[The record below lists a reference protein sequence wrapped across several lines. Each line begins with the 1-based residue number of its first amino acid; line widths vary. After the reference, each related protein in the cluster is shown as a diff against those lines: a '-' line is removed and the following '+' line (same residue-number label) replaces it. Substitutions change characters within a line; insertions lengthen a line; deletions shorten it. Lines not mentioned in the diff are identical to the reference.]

1 MVNSVLKYSF
11 LIFGIL
17 SFFDSSSYAQCC
29 SAGNPLGSD
38 LDFSNKGK
46 NSLSAGLTYRYSLSG
61 DVYQGSKKVDIGFV
75 EKSDFNYTEFTI
87 NYALTTKLSVRG
99 DIGYFF
105 NKTEYYN
112 NGFDPAKANGLG
124 DLSLLVNY
132 QLLQRSKIGTLA
144 IGIGTKLPVGVFDQ
158 EVDNVKLPIN
168 VQPSSGSYKGSFQVF
183 HLKSLN
189 VRTSVFSLASVEI
202 AAWINSRNF
211 TWRYGNAYLFNAGIS
226 YKPLPKLNTSLAAR
240 AEFRGRSYRDDEI
253 KVESS
258 GSKIVYINPAV
269 NWKASNKISI
279 NAGALLPVYR
289 YMNGIQSGNTLG
301 IYLGGMFTI
310 R

>member
-1 MVNSVLKYSF
+1 MDNDFLKSGF
-11 LIFGIL
+11 LILGIL
-17 SFFDSSSYAQCC
+17 SFFCFSSYAQCC

-38 LDFSNKGK
+38 FDFSNKGK
-46 NSLSAGLTYRYSLSG
+46 NSLSAGMTYRYSLSG

-75 EKSDFNYTEFTI
+75 DKSDFNYTEFFI
-87 NYALTTKLSVRG
+87 NYALTSKLSLRS

-132 QLLQRSKIGTLA
+132 QLLQRSKIGIFA
-144 IGIGTKLPVGVFDQ
+144 IGIGTKIPVGVFDQ
-158 EVDNVKLPIN
+158 EINNVKLPIN
-168 VQPSSGSYKGSFQVF
+168 VQPSSGSYKGSLQMFQ
-183 HLKSLN
+183 LKSLN
-189 VRTSVFSLASVEI
+189 VRTSVFSFVSFEI

-211 TWRYGNAYLFNAGIS
+211 TWRYGNTYLVNAGVS
-226 YKPLPKLNTSLAAR
+226 YKPNPKLNTSIATR
-240 AEFRGRSYRDDEI
+240 AEFRGRSFRDDKI

-258 GSKIVYINPAV
+258 GSKVVYLNPSL
-269 NWKASNKISI
+269 NWKISQKISL
-279 NAGALLPVYR
+279 NAGAMLPVYK
-289 YMNGIQSGNTLG
+289 YMNGIQTGNTLG
-301 IYLGGMFTI
+301 IYLGLAFAF